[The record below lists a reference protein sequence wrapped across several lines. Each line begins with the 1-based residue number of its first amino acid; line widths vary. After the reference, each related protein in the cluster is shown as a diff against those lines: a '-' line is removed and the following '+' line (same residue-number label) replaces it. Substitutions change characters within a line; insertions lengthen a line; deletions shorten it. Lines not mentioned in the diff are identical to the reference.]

1 MVENNLIMNYFI
13 NIKFKIE
20 NYLMDINTDMNNYR
34 IIKDKIDH
42 KIKENNLLKKDS
54 YKYKTSN

>member
-1 MVENNLIMNYFI
+1 MVENNLIMNYFT
-13 NIKFKIE
+13 NIKFRIE

-42 KIKENNLLKKDS
+42 
-54 YKYKTSN
+54 